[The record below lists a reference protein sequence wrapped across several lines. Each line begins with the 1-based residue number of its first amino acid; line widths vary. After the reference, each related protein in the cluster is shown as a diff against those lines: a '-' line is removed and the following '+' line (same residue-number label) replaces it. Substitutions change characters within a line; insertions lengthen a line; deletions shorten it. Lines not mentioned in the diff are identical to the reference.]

1 MIYNIAPS
9 FKYLI
14 ALIKHPR
21 SVAGMLESV
30 QARLESVQ
38 ARLEVVQAK
47 VESVAYMAIGTVAA
61 VVAEADIAAQAV
73 DI

>member
-30 QARLESVQ
+30 QARI
-38 ARLEVVQAK
+38 EVVQAK